1 MAKIPQEF
9 DLRKLPDLIRR
20 PILTEKATILMEQN
34 KYTFEVTPK
43 ATKPEIRAAIE
54 NLFDVKVLG
63 VNTALPPRKK
73 KRVGKFI
80 GFKPQYKRAI
90 VTVAGG
96 DVEKIRQVLFPEV

>member
-1 MAKIPQEF
+1 MAKF
-9 DLRKLPDLIRR
+9 DPRNLPDLIRR

-43 ATKPEIRAAIE
+43 ATKPQIRSAIE
-54 NLFDVKVLG
+54 DLFEVKVVK
-63 VNTALPPRKK
+63 VNTALPPRRK

-80 GFKPQYKRAI
+80 GFKPQYKKAI
-90 VTVAGG
+90 VTVAPG